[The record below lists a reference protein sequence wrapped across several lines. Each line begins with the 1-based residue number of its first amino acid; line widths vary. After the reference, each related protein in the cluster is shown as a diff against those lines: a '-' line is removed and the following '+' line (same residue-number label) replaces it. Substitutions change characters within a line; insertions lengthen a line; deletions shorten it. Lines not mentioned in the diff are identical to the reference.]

1 MAIKEI
7 EKIFI
12 DEVGTDLNKYI
23 IEKSDKSTEDV
34 KLYRNPT
41 KITTNGTLLNADTF
55 NGLIDNINYNFN
67 DIQSQV
73 LVLDPNVSI
82 ANNYSSRLVDL
93 ERKMY
98 DVYDNNY
105 SKLKTGNIIK
115 YKKEI
120 DLSNINESNK
130 KLKYDDLIEI
140 TPIYNQAF
148 NSGFEY
154 EIVGTSDSLNNQKF
168 VLHCT
173 KNSTSSTDDELI
185 GIMLAKSDKFINK
198 YTRLSMESDNTYPY
212 AFSEGSVEMV
222 IVKDPTK
229 NTYWASAFLRT
240 SNELNVAYANPK
252 GEVLTETKKAINF
265 TITNIY
271 QIINDFE
278 IQRTETKSLNDYT
291 WEEISQISSDGKSK
305 IYFNIGDEKI
315 ETINGETYTF
325 VILGFDHD
333 KLANGNGY
341 AGITF
346 GMKEV
351 MIKSAMGN
359 QQPAWSSTSMRN
371 TYLASVYSNM
381 LPSSLKQAIKSVLKK
396 SSVGYGSENVRETA
410 DNLFLLSEVE
420 ITNQNYYSAYNEG
433 YQYEYYRN
441 SSYENWKKE
450 TEYWT
455 RSFNKDSSNE
465 YVIFDTNGRI
475 FSEKA
480 TMSSGVS
487 FAFCI

>member
-98 DVYDNNY
+98 DIYDNNY

-120 DLSNINESNK
+120 DLSNINDSNK
-130 KLKYDDLIEI
+130 KLKYYDLIEI
-140 TPIYNQAF
+140 TPVYNQAF

-154 EIVGTSDSLNNQKF
+154 EIVGTSDSLDNQKF

-173 KNSTSSTDDELI
+173 KNSTSSEDDELI

-198 YTRLSMESDNTYPY
+198 YTRLSIKSDSTYPY
-212 AFSEGSVEMV
+212 TFSEGSIEMV
-222 IVKDPTK
+222 IVKDTNE

-240 SNELNVAYANPK
+240 SNELNVAYSNPK

-278 IQRTETKSLNDYT
+278 IQRTETKTLNDYT
-291 WEEISQISSDGKSK
+291 WEEINKISTEGKAQVF
-305 IYFNIGDEKI
+305 FNVGDTKKQV
-315 ETINGETYTF
+315 INGQEYTF
-325 VILGFDHD
+325 EILGFNHD
-333 KLANGNGY
+333 KLANGNGN

-346 GMKEV
+346 GMKE
-351 MIKSAMGN
+351 IFTNRDMGD
-359 QQPAWSSTSMRN
+359 QEPAWGGTALR

-396 SSVGYGSENVRETA
+396 SSEGYGSENVRETA

-420 ITNQNYYSAYNEG
+420 ITGQSYNSAPNEG
-433 YQYEYYRN
+433 YQYELYHGTRYSDWAKGSN
-441 SSYENWKKE
+441 
-450 TEYWT
+450 YWT
-455 RSFNKDSSNE
+455 RSIE
-465 YVIFDTNGRI
+465 IGM
-475 FSEKA
+475 KA
-480 TMSSGVS
+480 QYIIIDAKGYPILEWSDNYAGVS

>member
-12 DEVGTDLNKYI
+12 DEAGTDLNKYI

-105 SKLKTGNIIK
+105 SKLNTGNIIK

-120 DLSNINESNK
+120 DLSAVNEAYK
-130 KLKYDDLIEI
+130 KLKYTDLIEI

-154 EIVGTSDSLNNQKF
+154 EIVGTSDSLDNQKF

-173 KNSTSSTDDELI
+173 KNSTSSEDDELI

-198 YTRLSMESDNTYPY
+198 YTRLSIKSDSTYPY
-212 AFSEGSVEMV
+212 TFSEGSVEMV
-222 IVKDPTK
+222 IVKDPNE

-278 IQRTETKSLNDYT
+278 IQRTETKALNDYT
-291 WEEISQISSDGKSK
+291 WEEINKISTEGKAQVF
-305 IYFNIGDEKI
+305 FNVGDTKKQV
-315 ETINGETYTF
+315 INGQEYTF

-333 KLANGNGY
+333 KLASGNGN

-346 GMKEV
+346 GMKE
-351 MIKSAMGN
+351 IFTNRDMGN